1 MKTNYKVEGFSKTT
15 ILNSFLYILIFICI
29 IWNSGYALSKTSWNI
44 ARPLLYVTVVACL
57 IATVIKNNGK
67 IQMKC
72 NLANMWYWWFVI
84 SFIISA
90 VFNINKDNLKS
101 ALFMIILITTARAIS
116 RIITFETFVKVFIT
130 TMKLLTIISIVSFL
144 IVNRIGPNWL
154 PKILNYNGVTYY
166 NGILFFFQYNDI
178 GIISRCMSIFWE
190 PGVYASF
197 LIIALIFESCF
208 KNEKES
214 KLNIIIF
221 ITGIIFSSSSAG
233 YLLLLLY
240 IALRMSMNKGAKYII
255 AMVISVVAAILI
267 FIFANS
273 LQNLLLQLNYDL
285 FYKFFYSNNITSGT
299 RIYSPL
305 INFNIFL
312 ESPLFGVGFSTAD
325 TLYSMLME
333 SYKSVYYVVAQTS
346 TSTIFLASSGVLG
359 LVYSFSLFFPVLKIK
374 RLNLI
379 TRLIISAI
387 LLLIVNKEP
396 HTSMLV
402 TYCIMFY
409 FIYYNLNEKKEY
421 L

>member
-1 MKTNYKVEGFSKTT
+1 M
-15 ILNSFLYILIFICI
+15 CI
-29 IWNSGYALSKTSWNI
+29 
-44 ARPLLYVTVVACL
+44 R
-57 IATVIKNNGK
+57 
-67 IQMKC
+67 
-72 NLANMWYWWFVI
+72 
-84 SFIISA
+84 
-90 VFNINKDNLKS
+90 D
-101 ALFMIILITTARAIS
+101 R
-116 RIITFETFVKVFIT
+116 
-130 TMKLLTIISIVSFL
+130 
-144 IVNRIGPNWL
+144 
-154 PKILNYNGVTYY
+154 
-166 NGILFFFQYNDI
+166 
-178 GIISRCMSIFWE
+178 
-190 PGVYASF
+190 
-197 LIIALIFESCF
+197 
-208 KNEKES
+208 
-214 KLNIIIF
+214 
-221 ITGIIFSSSSAG
+221 
-233 YLLLLLY
+233 
-240 IALRMSMNKGAKYII
+240 YII

-387 LLLIVNKEP
+387 LLSLI
-396 HTSMLV
+396 H
-402 TYCIMFY
+402 I
-409 FIYYNLNEKKEY
+409 
-421 L
+421 